1 MTRRKELAGQRFG
14 KLTVIEQTDQTKNRY
29 AVWQCRCDCG
39 GEILANTRELV
50 RGTVKDCGCVK
61 RETARRGR
69 IAEDLTGQI
78 FGHLTVLRRT
88 ENRGGRTCWLCQCD
102 CGREKAVTAHDLK
115 AGKVKSCGCR
125 AHDHSHNRVD
135 ITGRR
140 FGRLT
145 ALYPTDKRDRRG
157 SVYWH
162 CRCDCGNETD
172 ITEDSLVHGNY
183 QSCGCLKAENQQ
195 SITEKL
201 HRIDGTCV
209 EILEK
214 RKHRSDN
221 TSGFRGVYQL
231 KNGHY
236 RVNIGFKGKRF
247 YLGTFVEYNE
257 AVEVRLEAEKT
268 IHEGFLDAYYK
279 WKKME
284 KDKAKEDPDWGEHH
298 PFVFEVNKEKDGF
311 SVYSTIK

>member
-1 MTRRKELAGQRFG
+1 MPRRKELTGQRFG
-14 KLTVIEQTDQTKNRY
+14 KLTVTERTDQTKERY
-29 AVWQCRCDCG
+29 AVWRCRCDCG
-39 GEILANTRELV
+39 EEILVNTRELV

-61 RETARRGR
+61 RETARRGS
-69 IAEDLTGQI
+69 IAEDLTGQV

-115 AGKVKSCGCR
+115 GGKVKSCGCR

-172 ITEDSLVHGNY
+172 ITEASLMHGNY

-201 HRIDGTCV
+201 HRVDGTCV

-214 RKHRSDN
+214 RKHRCDN
-221 TSGFRGVYQL
+221 TSGFRGVYQM
-231 KNGHY
+231 KNGRY
-236 RVNIGFKGKRF
+236 RVDIGFKRKRF
-247 YLGTFVEYNE
+247 YIGSFDSFDEAVQMRLSAEHLLHDGFVE
-257 AVEVRLEAEKT
+257 
-268 IHEGFLDAYYK
+268 AYYE
-279 WKKME
+279 WKKKADADPE
-284 KDKAKEDPDWGEHH
+284 WAKEH
-298 PFVFEVNKEKDGF
+298 PMSYNVNLEGLSSKG
-311 SVYSTIK
+311 V